1 MTLVDLIDKLKH
13 IEEVTLMELL
23 EISSDDLVDRF
34 VDKIEEK
41 FETLEKEVDDTTP
54 WDND

>member
-1 MTLVDLIDKLKH
+1 MTLVDLMEKLKQ

-34 VDKIEEK
+34 IDKIEEK
-41 FETLEKEVDDTTP
+41 FETLENEVDDTTP